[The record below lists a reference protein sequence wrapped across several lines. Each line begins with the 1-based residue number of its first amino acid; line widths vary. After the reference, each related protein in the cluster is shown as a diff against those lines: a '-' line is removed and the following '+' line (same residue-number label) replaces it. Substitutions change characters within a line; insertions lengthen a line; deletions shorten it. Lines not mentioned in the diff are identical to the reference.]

1 MSVNTMFG
9 EIDWQ
14 RPGWVP
20 GAKHEQGSA
29 SLGDFSGVQALQTTQ
44 IALRRSQGLVN
55 RLERDT
61 TKDRLKNRELVVVMD
76 YPTQRTWRCVIPV
89 VDMLAN
95 VTVDARYVPDSRSD
109 QRWLGMAL
117 LGLASGGLW
126 FGLLVVVFPNIIFA
140 AIASLVM
147 GFPPGAMWGYF
158 VGPKL
163 ADKLLGK
170 TPWAPPKPFWLLRRI
185 WEGNSWYIQPIV
197 YDGSLGRDSEAGQV
211 NIHIAS
217 AWYHIS
223 EARGV
228 KTLFTREKGM
238 THVIQLASM
247 ITVAGCAVGIVLF
260 TVLATMD

>member
-1 MSVNTMFG
+1 M
-9 EIDWQ
+9 
-14 RPGWVP
+14 
-20 GAKHEQGSA
+20 AH
-29 SLGDFSGVQALQTTQ
+29 ALQGAE
-44 IALRRSQGLVN
+44 IALRRSQG
-55 RLERDT
+55 RLSQLEKT
-61 TKDRLKNRELVVVMD
+61 VGKDRLKNRELVVVMD
-76 YPTQRTWRCVIPV
+76 YPTERTWRCMVPV
-89 VDMLAN
+89 VDLLAN
-95 VTVDARYVPDSRSD
+95 VTVDARYVPESRSE

-117 LGLASGGLW
+117 LGLVSGGLW
-126 FGLLVVVFPNIIFA
+126 FGILALVFPNIIFA

-147 GFPPGAMWGYF
+147 GFPPGAMWGF
-158 VGPKL
+158 FIGPKM

-185 WEGNSWYIQPIV
+185 WADNSWYVDPIT
-197 YDGSLGRDSEAGQV
+197 YDGTLGRDSEAGQV

-238 THVIQLASM
+238 SQVIQLASM